1 MIAIRP
7 VAGALAAALL
17 CACAAPRPET
27 TAGSG
32 ANGTPRLAGI
42 PAAAAAAAAAP
53 PGPSNALVPAP
64 GKPGAIP
71 LAPEQRAALDRALAA
86 LPSTE
91 RSRLRYA
98 LPSGDDG
105 KARVV
110 VYDGGGLPSS
120 GRSAGRAHDYVVFP
134 VLNGARGEH
143 YDPEQNTLIAPIPP
157 PPQREAQ

>member
-32 ANGTPRLAGI
+32 ANGSAPLAGI
-42 PAAAAAAAAAP
+42 PAAAAAAPA
-53 PGPSNALVPAP
+53 GPSNALVPAP
-64 GKPGAIP
+64 GRPGAIP
-71 LAPEQRAALDRALAA
+71 LAPGQRAALDRALAA
-86 LPSTE
+86 LPSAE

-105 KARVV
+105 KSRVI
-110 VYDGGGLPSS
+110 VYDGGGLPSN
-120 GRSAGRAHDYVVFP
+120 GRSAGRSHDYIVFP

-143 YDPEQNTLIAPIPP
+143 YDPEQNALIAPIPP
-157 PPQREAQ
+157 PPQREPQ